1 VNILFYCSE
10 YPPFRSGGI
19 GSVTKIVAEELAL
32 RGHRVVVAGYYF
44 DLPRTQIVETINN
57 VTIYRFGLGIR
68 NGALKQ
74 RFVQLCDKLRLS
86 RRICQYEVDYIESQ
100 IERLVREFSIDV
112 LEMIDYYPLVGCSSK
127 LRFRKFSVPT
137 VLRIHGSMTFI
148 HEMAGACPSHYKVN
162 DQLHFNRCDYV
173 LAVSKFSLD
182 FVRERFDLPNVRS
195 WDVIYNLIEDKFVN
209 HTEHSSNNTILFMGR
224 LTKEKGCVSLM
235 KAFNL
240 CAAKDETLRLK
251 LLGSGDKQM
260 LLQYLDPRFHNRVE
274 FVGYC
279 DRAKVIES
287 IDQCS
292 FGCIP
297 SYFENFSMA
306 ILEIFSRCRTVVFT
320 NRASGAEIINDGVN
334 GFAVDPDNIEQLSER
349 VLQLASN
356 HALRDEMAERAF
368 EDILTKYKAN
378 VVVNQL
384 ESYYASKI
392 NG

>member
-1 VNILFYCSE
+1 
-10 YPPFRSGGI
+10 
-19 GSVTKIVAEELAL
+19 
-32 RGHRVVVAGYYF
+32 
-44 DLPRTQIVETINN
+44 
-57 VTIYRFGLGIR
+57 
-68 NGALKQ
+68 
-74 RFVQLCDKLRLS
+74 
-86 RRICQYEVDYIESQ
+86 
-100 IERLVREFSIDV
+100 
-112 LEMIDYYPLVGCSSK
+112 
-127 LRFRKFSVPT
+127 
-137 VLRIHGSMTFI
+137 
-148 HEMAGACPSHYKVN
+148 
-162 DQLHFNRCDYV
+162 
-173 LAVSKFSLD
+173 
-182 FVRERFDLPNVRS
+182 
-195 WDVIYNLIEDKFVN
+195 VIYNLIEDKFVN

-260 LLQYLDPRFHNRVE
+260 LLQYLDPRFHDRVE

-279 DRAKVIES
+279 DRAKFIES

-297 SYFENFSMA
+297 SSFENFSMA